1 MKTHVTNSGDEWDLV
16 ACIAL
21 GQKVGDDL
29 QMHRIIEANLD
40 YLTQKILSA
49 NIRLN
54 IPDVPRGTSAPL
66 IPWT

>member
-54 IPDVPRGTSAPL
+54 IPDVLRGTSAPL